1 MLTKKLVFWHA
12 YCPYLDETTLLLIIK
27 GERIMKKFSVF
38 AVAFLTLVSVSG
50 VFANS
55 SNSTSNSGLNDS
67 IAVDTTIVQSDED
80 KTSEPAPAEPAQEV
94 APADTV
100 K

>member
-55 SNSTSNSGLNDS
+55 SNGTSGSSLNDS
-67 IAVDTTIVQSDED
+67 IAVDTTIVQRDED
-80 KTSEPAPAEPAQEV
+80 KTSEPAH
-94 APADTV
+94 
-100 K
+100 